1 MKETSCLN
9 REIYFNLLGELKMFN
24 LTTKAYIKATEAVR
38 NFKKDE
44 AGVTAIEYGL
54 IAVAIAVLIVAVFYS
69 PNGFR
74 AALQNQFNSLS
85 NTVANAKTAP

>member
-1 MKETSCLN
+1 
-9 REIYFNLLGELKMFN
+9 MFN
-24 LTTKAYIKATEAVR
+24 LTTKAYIKATEALR

-69 PNGFR
+69 EDGFINK
-74 AALQNQFNSLS
+74 LQSQFSTLAS
-85 NTVANAKTAP
+85 TVASAGGSNLTP

>member
-1 MKETSCLN
+1 
-9 REIYFNLLGELKMFN
+9 MFN

-54 IAVAIAVLIVAVFYS
+54 IAVAIAVLIVAVFYNQ
-69 PNGFR
+69 NGFI
-74 AALQNQFNSLS
+74 AKLQSQFNTLTS
-85 NTVANAKTAP
+85 TVAGASIK